1 MYLGK
6 VKKIH
11 FVGIGGIGM
20 SGIAELMTN
29 LGYDVTGSD
38 INETEITEYLKTL
51 GAVIYRGHSSEN
63 VSDVDMVVYSSAIK
77 MDNPELKEAIRKN
90 ILVIRRAEMLGEIM
104 RMKYS
109 IAVAGTHGKTTTT
122 SMIGLVLTEGGL
134 DPTLIIGGKL
144 KSLKSNIKLGEGEFL
159 VAEADEFDRTFLKL
173 IPTFAVITTI
183 ESEHLDCYKNLD
195 EIKDAF
201 VEFANRIPFFGTVT
215 LCIDEIGVRDVVQRI
230 RRRVSTYGISKD
242 ADLRAEPTMFDKNK
256 SKFKAIYKNKTLDNF
271 LINCPGIHNI
281 KNSLAAISIGL
292 ELEIPVE
299 KIKKALSQFTGV
311 HRRFEIKADINNIL
325 IVDDYAHHPTEIE
338 ATLKAAKIGW
348 NGRII
353 TVFQPHLYSR
363 TRDFYRVFGQSF
375 FDSDILIVTEIYPAR
390 EKPIDGIS
398 GRLISDRAVECGH
411 KNAIFLSSE
420 FEIIEYIKKIVK
432 PNDIVITMGAGDIW
446 KIGEK
451 LIQILK

>member
-38 INETEITEYLKTL
+38 INETEITEHLKTL

-338 ATLKAAKIGW
+338 VTLKAAKIGW

>member
-38 INETEITEYLKTL
+38 INETEITKHLKTL
-51 GAVIYRGHSSEN
+51 GAVIYRGHSSKN
-63 VSDVDMVVYSSAIK
+63 ISDVDMVVYSSAIK
-77 MDNPELKEAIRKN
+77 MDNPELKEAIKKN

-122 SMIGLVLTEGGL
+122 SMIGIVLTEGGL

-215 LCIDEIGVRDVVQRI
+215 LCIDEIGVRDIVQRI
-230 RRRVSTYGISKD
+230 GRRVSTYGISKD
-242 ADLRAEPTMFDKNK
+242 ADLHAEPVMFDKNK
-256 SKFKAIYKNKTLDNF
+256 SKFKAIYKNKTIGDF

-338 ATLKAAKIGW
+338 VTLKAAKIGW

-353 TVFQPHLYSR
+353 TIFQPHLYSR
-363 TRDFYRVFGQSF
+363 TRDFYRIFGQAF

-398 GRLISDRAVECGH
+398 GRLISDRALECGH
-411 KNAIFLSSE
+411 ENALFLSSE